1 MVLKV
6 MAMDTVMDTA
16 MGTGTGTVMDTIK
29 RIKKFLGGN
38 LIGYSRKDNLLLKS
52 EVKINT
58 VGPFKIG

>member
-1 MVLKV
+1 
-6 MAMDTVMDTA
+6 MDTVMDTA
-16 MGTGTGTVMDTIK
+16 MGMGTVMDTIK

-58 VGPFKIG
+58 VAPFKIG